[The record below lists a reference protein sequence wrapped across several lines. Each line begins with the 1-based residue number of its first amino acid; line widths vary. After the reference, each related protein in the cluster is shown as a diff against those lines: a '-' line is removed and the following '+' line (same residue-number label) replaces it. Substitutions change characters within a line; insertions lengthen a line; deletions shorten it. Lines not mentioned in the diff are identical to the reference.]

1 MRLLPALPLLAV
13 LLTPSALAATTTQYA
28 VLRGVQVQGRVATL
42 TLDYVDVFSDTDADA
57 RRVVALGD
65 YPSAQPYFE
74 ANPGGMYV
82 RNVNPL
88 LRTLK
93 TDARTAFA
101 LACLDRPDGVQ
112 VVPLETFV
120 SAWKGFAPQ
129 GCWPFSERVVALHL
143 NGTRVLRAE
152 QVYFP

>member
-1 MRLLPALPLLAV
+1 MRLLPALPLLAA

-65 YPSAQPYFE
+65 YPSAQAYFE
-74 ANPGGMYV
+74 ANPSGMYV

-93 TDARTAFA
+93 TDARTVFA

>member
-1 MRLLPALPLLAV
+1 MRLLPALPLLAA

-42 TLDYVDVFSDTDADA
+42 TLDYVDVFSDADA

-65 YPSAQPYFE
+65 YPSAQAYFE
-74 ANPGGMYV
+74 ANPSGLYV

-93 TDARTAFA
+93 TDARTVFA
-101 LACLDRPDGVQ
+101 LSCLDRPDGVQ
-112 VVPLETFV
+112 VVPLETFA

-129 GCWPFSERVVALHL
+129 GCWPFSERVVALRL

-152 QVYFP
+152 QVYFR